1 MLTIN
6 FIINDIISKST
17 IMEFTV
23 SFYMLLNLSENIETE
38 QKMCSKG
45 IVHML
50 MESLKRKDNFELIIL
65 VVSFL
70 KKLSVFKDNVNIMVG

>member
-1 MLTIN
+1 
-6 FIINDIISKST
+6 
-17 IMEFTV
+17 MEFTV